1 MFLYHKGQL
10 GPAHA
15 FKIPFLER
23 LFIGDGIFRTLKVQE
38 GKICYLEDHLDQ
50 LKRDCVLLR
59 VAVPSVAEETLKE
72 FVIRSQ
78 AHKGTWRLKIMVAA
92 LTKRTQGIAESEF
105 FLTLQ
110 PYDQPK
116 QELRLLKYPHPKGS
130 SLATIKT
137 FSYLEY
143 DLASTFAQER
153 GFDDALLLNSKG
165 QILECG
171 KANLIWFYESCMFF
185 IDPQLRYYQGVMQG
199 LCLKAAQSLKLTP
212 VPSRI
217 TVSKIPSQAIL
228 FAINS
233 LQGPL
238 PVIQIG
244 NKSYPRCQHLE
255 IQLKEALA
263 NFI

>member
-1 MFLYHKGQL
+1 MFLYHNGQL
-10 GPAHA
+10 GPAHT
-15 FKIPFLER
+15 FKIPFFER

-38 GKICYLEDHLDQ
+38 GKICYLEDHLAQ
-50 LKRDCVLLR
+50 LNRDCVLLR
-59 VAVPSVAEETLKE
+59 VAVPAVAGETLKE

-78 AHKGTWRLKIMVAA
+78 ADKGAWRLKIMVVA
-92 LTKRTQGIAESEF
+92 LAKRTQGIAESEF

-110 PYDQPK
+110 PCDQPK
-116 QELRLLKYPHPKGS
+116 QELRLLKYPHPIDN
-130 SLATIKT
+130 SLAKIKT
-137 FSYLEY
+137 LSYLEY
-143 DLASTFAQER
+143 DLASTFAQES

-171 KANLIWFYESCMFF
+171 KANLIWFYEDCVFF
-185 IDPQLRYYQGVMQG
+185 TDPQLNYYQGVMQG
-199 LCLKAAQSLKLTP
+199 LCLKAAQSLKITP

-217 TVSKIPSQAIL
+217 TLSKIPSQAML
-228 FAINS
+228 FATNS

-255 IQLKEALA
+255 IKLKEALA